1 MGSIS
6 AIIIFSSCGVIKFG
20 QMRHVFLII
29 FSIFGL
35 LPLLTGVFEEIEND
49 PQIWCNALK
58 FNELVTLTNRNIML
72 KSFDG
77 HDRKKMWWKKKCF
90 RESLFIVFNLKW
102 RFMKIFFVFVL
113 RLGCMARS
121 KIFEFSRQKVRK
133 VKSQSNHLIN

>member
-77 HDRKKMWWKKKCF
+77 HDRKKMW
-90 RESLFIVFNLKW
+90 
-102 RFMKIFFVFVL
+102 
-113 RLGCMARS
+113 
-121 KIFEFSRQKVRK
+121 
-133 VKSQSNHLIN
+133 